1 MTTTKRATVLSK
13 AHAVAARA
21 ITLTLDRLPR
31 ERRVRYEGLLRGT
44 LHSRKDRSEKRE
56 LEKIASSPVKPIF
69 DMDPDVGFTSFTWPA
84 EQEDLVQQ
92 AIANTQKVNEL
103 DPWVGKSYFRSIKS
117 MKDYA
122 LDSPEMQLATSPEML
137 AAVSKYLGRLPMLLE
152 VQARIS
158 LSDPDK
164 PGAKLEGSQLYHRD
178 MDDVSSVKVWILCS
192 EVKKENGPT
201 VLVPSK
207 ISHMVAK
214 ELGYKQGAKLPN
226 DEPLAPYRDQL
237 FEATGPVG
245 TSFATDT
252 CSTFHYGSRTQE
264 SKERLVLYFQ
274 YVSSTSVYFR
284 PLGER
289 AGNRNKK
296 YFSIPDPSQLT
307 PSQRIFLRG
316 YL

>member
-1 MTTTKRATVLSK
+1 VPRSRSPLF
-13 AHAVAARA
+13 AALHSFGARV
-21 ITLTLDRLPR
+21 ITLTFDALPR
-31 ERRVRYEGLLRGT
+31 ERRVRYERLLRGT
-44 LHSRKDRSEKRE
+44 LHSRKNRWENIE
-56 LEKIASSPVKPIF
+56 LEKIAGSPAKPIF
-69 DMDPDVGFTSFTWPA
+69 DMDPDIGFTSFTWPA
-84 EQEDLVQQ
+84 GQKDLVNQ

-122 LDSPEMQLATSPEML
+122 LGSPEMKLATSPEML

-164 PGAKLEGSQLYHRD
+164 PDSKLEGSQLYHRD

-207 ISHMVAK
+207 ISHVVAK
-214 ELGYKQGAKLPN
+214 ELGYKQGRKLPN
-226 DEPLAPYRDQL
+226 DEPLAPYQDQI

-252 CSTFHYGSRTQE
+252 CSSFHYGSRTQE

-289 AGNRNKK
+289 AGNRKK
-296 YFSIPDPSQLT
+296 RYFSVDDASQLT
-307 PSQRIFLRG
+307 PSQRVFLRG

>member
-1 MTTTKRATVLSK
+1 
-13 AHAVAARA
+13 
-21 ITLTLDRLPR
+21 
-31 ERRVRYEGLLRGT
+31 
-44 LHSRKDRSEKRE
+44 
-56 LEKIASSPVKPIF
+56 
-69 DMDPDVGFTSFTWPA
+69 
-84 EQEDLVQQ
+84 
-92 AIANTQKVNEL
+92 
-103 DPWVGKSYFRSIKS
+103 
-117 MKDYA
+117 
-122 LDSPEMQLATSPEML
+122 
-137 AAVSKYLGRLPMLLE
+137 
-152 VQARIS
+152 
-158 LSDPDK
+158 
-164 PGAKLEGSQLYHRD
+164 